1 MARAVAARSS
11 ATRSSATRRRART
24 RPRVVASRSSA
35 ASRARGRATTRWT
48 RAAVDDDDDGATRDD
63 DGATRG
69 TTRAT
74 TRATTTD
81 GDGDD
86 AYDEFEEYE
95 VEVDYELRDYVDDAR
110 ASLERLRPDF
120 TWGACEARARARAEG
135 GVMGY
140 ASAAASSGAAASER
154 LDAHSAVGTAV
165 ALGALWSAR
174 AIRIE
179 LEKRGRAREGAVV
192 GKEMSEEERAREAEL
207 RAERRAR
214 EAEAE
219 KERRRARD
227 EEEAAEKAR
236 EEERMRLRAE
246 AEARAAEEEE
256 KRREEM
262 RAELRRRNAEEKERL
277 EARLKAE
284 AEAKAAQLA
293 AERAE
298 REKERLAREKAEAE
312 ELARRQVIC
321 DERGEVEMTVSAD
334 TEVVMKRDNATAPV
348 EVIVTARVGISE
360 GATESASFRSADEA
374 RVASLPLCSTVAA
387 KAMTAYGSDA
397 RLQDMMGNGP
407 LSRLP
412 GMDDLEFEHWT
423 RVMQAR
429 MDSEMRTAIVRCG
442 AALEVKL
449 RESKRGGTEKS
460 KATIRFKRRCLPAE
474 DEENIVHRMESAVD
488 AVAGEIIEEIE
499 GPSGGC
505 DAASDILA
513 AVEFYELGQL
523 HGLHP
528 SVVFPAEHPKTG
540 LSGALMASILTLSHF
555 IKRAERAYAD
565 DIRVGERA
573 RQLAATLVGR
583 SASKQG
589 SWRAMYLDGFTGDA
603 LTSAAAM
610 ADTVLPEDDAIRMFL
625 NGAVEEQRRRL
636 AGEERAFEE
645 EWPDED
651 EVRKKRLKEM
661 RESQPITERL
671 YALRNSALQLAQ
683 SGSKD
688 QARMMLEE
696 AYALRKN
703 DVAKNNKDPENT
715 AETLPELIALV
726 HLFETRQDWADDLRA
741 IRREVLKSVRV
752 ATDEISAD
760 GDAIAAVALLESAVD
775 EYEPFL
781 GEDDE
786 CVVAYRADVDA
797 MWTTAGIDPVER
809 DECGDECMANIV
821 GSAGAISMLTEKY
834 TKEIEVRRR

>member
-1 MARAVAARSS
+1 
-11 ATRSSATRRRART
+11 
-24 RPRVVASRSSA
+24 
-35 ASRARGRATTRWT
+35 
-48 RAAVDDDDDGATRDD
+48 
-63 DGATRG
+63 
-69 TTRAT
+69 
-74 TRATTTD
+74 
-81 GDGDD
+81 
-86 AYDEFEEYE
+86 
-95 VEVDYELRDYVDDAR
+95 
-110 ASLERLRPDF
+110 
-120 TWGACEARARARAEG
+120 
-135 GVMGY
+135 
-140 ASAAASSGAAASER
+140 
-154 LDAHSAVGTAV
+154 
-165 ALGALWSAR
+165 
-174 AIRIE
+174 
-179 LEKRGRAREGAVV
+179 
-192 GKEMSEEERAREAEL
+192 
-207 RAERRAR
+207 
-214 EAEAE
+214 
-219 KERRRARD
+219 
-227 EEEAAEKAR
+227 
-236 EEERMRLRAE
+236 
-246 AEARAAEEEE
+246 
-256 KRREEM
+256 
-262 RAELRRRNAEEKERL
+262 
-277 EARLKAE
+277 
-284 AEAKAAQLA
+284 
-293 AERAE
+293 
-298 REKERLAREKAEAE
+298 
-312 ELARRQVIC
+312 
-321 DERGEVEMTVSAD
+321 
-334 TEVVMKRDNATAPV
+334 
-348 EVIVTARVGISE
+348 
-360 GATESASFRSADEA
+360 
-374 RVASLPLCSTVAA
+374 
-387 KAMTAYGSDA
+387 MTAYGSDA